1 LAMGCKLARRRG
13 MPAAKMISVLA
24 SNRDLAGYVG
34 RSRD

>member
-1 LAMGCKLARRRG
+1 LERRRR

-24 SNRDLAGYVG
+24 SNRNFGGYVG